1 MSMDVGIA
9 RLEVRVEAQVQSAST
24 TLPSLPGIRTGS
36 VSSGQPDRTAPA
48 PRSADPC
55 EDRRMALTGGR
66 ELLADAERGGY
77 AVPGFNVSN
86 LELALG
92 VLDAAEARRS
102 PVLLQFNPGNLNHF
116 GGVAVA
122 AATARTLAEGAN
134 VPVAVHLDHG
144 HELGLL
150 RAAARAG
157 FSSLM
162 YDGSIK
168 PLELNIRETRE
179 AAVIALEHGVALEAE
194 LGHVGGREPG
204 VITSEA
210 VLTDPAA
217 ARRFVEETQVDALAV
232 SVGTAHGLAGS
243 VDLALVR
250 ELRAAVRG
258 LPLVL
263 HGGSGVPPGQLR
275 DCVRA
280 GIRKLNVSSEI
291 HAAFAAAIAGSRGGD
306 PRPVL
311 LEARAAVATVAAQRM
326 DALGSSLRA

>member
-1 MSMDVGIA
+1 MV
-9 RLEVRVEAQVQSAST
+9 
-24 TLPSLPGIRTGS
+24 
-36 VSSGQPDRTAPA
+36 
-48 PRSADPC
+48 
-55 EDRRMALTGGR
+55 LTGGR

-102 PVLLQFNPGNLNHF
+102 PVLLQFNPGNLDHF
-116 GGVAVA
+116 GGIAVA
-122 AATARTLAEGAN
+122 AATARALAKGAN

-144 HELGLL
+144 HEVGLL

-168 PLELNIRETRE
+168 PLDLNIRETRE
-179 AAVIALEHGVALEAE
+179 AAVLALEHGVALEAE

-204 VITSEA
+204 VITSES

-232 SVGTAHGLAGS
+232 SVGHDGRGDRRPLPPPAARYPLAGS

-280 GIRKLNVSSEI
+280 GIRKLNISSEI
-291 HAAFAAAIAGSRGGD
+291 HAAFAAAIAGSRGSD
-306 PRPVL
+306 PRPAL

-326 DALGSSLRA
+326 DALGSALRA